1 MPIDYEKLYNS
12 RFFIVER
19 RFVGSG
25 ERRWPYDGI
34 EARTFLSILYRYK
47 NINDFLNNYS
57 AYKKDFKKWNLLDL
71 SKSALTT
78 VLFESIALNRA
89 CDEPLLSCFDWE
101 ILVNFM
107 LNSFISD
114 GILRFVKDSDLQSMS
129 SKELILKGSLH
140 SIDNILSFDK
150 QLFNKKGL
158 KNLLLFLKIDII
170 SANYIVD
177 KTFKTK
183 DLTLVK
189 SFILNLISFQNTKS
203 SFLLTKVIE
212 DFNVFFTDTSFD
224 KETFNEISKK
234 LLENQYAE
242 LENFDVINVF
252 ESGEGEKSK
261 ASEIFVNNFMID
273 VYKELL
279 KQNEG
284 ENETKKILKSFE
296 SYLLSYDKNIL
307 LLEAPEIEKYILSF
321 TLDREFEIS
330 SLIQQKKPFYDEIL
344 RKMSFTRLLLAIIFQ
359 TLVAARAF
367 GFAGPLPASY
377 RGTDGAFTTVVQ
389 SISNKTGRPVN
400 ENLQVVRATPKVKV
414 IASPSTAQNVQLVQM
429 PSPFDAYY
437 FNQQG
442 RSISSN
448 SSKTEITSKAVKQPN
463 LKKNALEKKV
473 AKAKEA
479 AAEKALIIKAK
490 EDLAKAKTVA
500 TVAKA
505 PAGKVL
511 MIEAKQL
518 TRAEEVAAEQALIIK
533 KDINKKVKKGNRR
546 GTFDVVIN
554 GTIVYTDIK
563 EPIFLANYLNTS
575 MPYGQRQGI
584 MKDLKETLKTVPIS
598 RSELGLIESNAI
610 VDTLIIPNSTE
621 VIIPSRQSKAI
632 IPSRQSKLII
642 PSRQSPP
649 KIEQEHIS
657 IEPLRKG
664 FLISEDQGSSFAMI
678 EGHHRAHTRLMTW
691 LLPSEFGYTSDKL
704 DAIAWYADYLK
715 PLYIENLRTF
725 YDMYPEEVHLLN
737 MCGTNVE
744 GVILGASAA
753 FDAEIE
759 ILKNRGI
766 EKKFLL
772 PCSHVR
778 LSAGQASIEFENFGD
793 KTIGAGHSIQRST
806 EILEDGIGKVL
817 TVLELCD
824 CVDKQLIPGTT
835 ARAETQKLRQ
845 RLIDGVSRAI
855 VFTRELSTDI
865 DQTLLDKVENIMAN
879 RTSASGRELTLERA
893 EDLARQ
899 LHLGNVKEGVE
910 RIWPKETFR
919 FVKK

>member
-25 ERRWPYDGI
+25 ERHWPYDKT

-57 AYKKDFKKWNLLDL
+57 AYKKEFEKWNLLDL

-78 VLFESIALNRA
+78 VLFKSIALNRE

-107 LNSFISD
+107 LNSSISD

-129 SKELILKGSLH
+129 SKELLLKGSLD

-170 SANYIVD
+170 STNYIVD

-224 KETFNEISKK
+224 RETFNEISKK

-242 LENFDVINVF
+242 LENFDVIDVF
-252 ESGEGEKSK
+252 ESAEGEKSK
-261 ASEIFVNNFMID
+261 SSNIFVNNFMID

-296 SYLLSYDKNIL
+296 SYLLSYNKDII

-330 SLIQQKKPFYDEIL
+330 CLIQQNKPFYDEIL
-344 RKMSFTRLLLAIIFQ
+344 RKMSFTRLLFAILLQ

-367 GFAGPLPASY
+367 GFAGPLPASS
-377 RGTDGAFTTVVQ
+377 RGRDGAFTTVVQ
-389 SISNKTGRPVN
+389 SISNQTGRPVN
-400 ENLQVVRATPKVKV
+400 ENLQVVRATPKVRV
-414 IASPSTAQNVQLVQM
+414 IASPSTTQNVQLVKM
-429 PSPFDAYY
+429 SSPFDAYY
-437 FNQQG
+437 FSQQG

-448 SSKTEITSKAVKQPN
+448 SSKTEMTSKAVKQTN
-463 LKKNALEKKV
+463 LKKTASEKKV

-479 AAEKALIIKAK
+479 AAEEALIIKAK

-500 TVAKA
+500 EA

-518 TRAEEVAAEQALIIK
+518 ARAEEVAAEKALIIK
-533 KDINKKVKKGNRR
+533 KDINKKVEKGNRR
-546 GTFDVVIN
+546 GTFDVVVN
-554 GTIVYTDIK
+554 GTIVYSDIK

-598 RSELGLIESNAI
+598 RSELGLIESDAI
-610 VDTLIIPNSTE
+610 VETVIIPNSME

-632 IPSRQSKLII
+632 IPSRPSKLII
-642 PSRQSPP
+642 PSRQSPL

-691 LLPSEFGYTSDKL
+691 LLPSEFGYTTDKL

-725 YDMYPEEVHLLN
+725 YDMYPEEVNLLN

-772 PCSHVR
+772 PCSYVR
-778 LSAGQASIEFENFGD
+778 LSAGQASTEFENFCD
-793 KTIGAGHSIQRST
+793 KTTGAGHSIQRST
-806 EILEDGIGKVL
+806 KILEDGIGKVL

-824 CVDKQLIPGTT
+824 CVHKQLIPGTT

-845 RLIDGVSRAI
+845 RLIDAVSRAI

-879 RTSASGRELTLERA
+879 RTSVSGREFTLERA
-893 EDLARQ
+893 ENIARK
-899 LHLGNVKEGVE
+899 LHLGDVKEGVE